1 MGATGERVVRQI
13 VNEGLLVAGA
23 GIVLS
28 WVVAA
33 MVQLHLFSRSA
44 GAWSVLIA
52 VPIVLMGVAAFS
64 CWLPARRA
72 TLVDPVVALRAE

>member
-1 MGATGERVVRQI
+1 VVWQI
-13 VNEGLLVAGA
+13 VKEGLLVATA
-23 GIVLS
+23 GVVLA

-33 MVQLHLFSRSA
+33 MVQLHLFSGA
-44 GAWSVLIA
+44 GPGAWT
-52 VPIVLMGVAAFS
+52 VLMGVPVVLLSVATFS